1 MAQSTHPQP
10 LPPAS
15 EKLLREI
22 AKYDTG
28 AGVRFYSGPAGRYIH
43 PNTLAA
49 YNARTFYPL
58 TGRGY
63 VTDDENDS
71 APMRITEAGRQLLA
85 HLDAAAKPKRKK
97 KPPNPESPAALKL
110 LRALA
115 EHTDPVLIH
124 SGQPRGV
131 WHLGS
136 RDGFSARD
144 STYFAVATAGYA
156 EITYSF
162 AGGRHIA
169 ITDAGRQRATGKPS
183 TFANGVCPFGED
195 QGRGAGCILPAGHEP
210 ANRHVVTPGDA
221 A

>member
-1 MAQSTHPQP
+1 MAQPTHPQP

-28 AGVRFYSGPAGRYIH
+28 AGVQFQHAARARYTH

-58 TGRGY
+58 TARDL
-63 VTDDENDS
+63 VTDGGNDT
-71 APMRITEAGRQLLA
+71 APVRITEAGRRLLA
-85 HLDAAAKPKRKK
+85 HLDATAKPKRKK
-97 KPPNPESPAALKL
+97 KPANPESPAALKL

-115 EHTDPVLIH
+115 EHTEPALIH
-124 SGQPRGV
+124 SGQRRGV

-136 RDGFSARD
+136 PDGFSARD
-144 STYFAVATAGYA
+144 NTYFAVATAGYA

-169 ITDAGRQRATGKPS
+169 ITDAGLQRAAGKPDA
-183 TFANGVCPFGED
+183 FANGVCPFGED
-195 QGRGAGCILPAGHEP
+195 QGRGAGCILPAGHMP